1 MTELSASVR
10 CAMPLPRAMTV
21 PQLVPEYPRRT
32 PATGGA
38 GISLKRE
45 PRAGFTFRLED
56 EQ

>member
-1 MTELSASVR
+1 
-10 CAMPLPRAMTV
+10 MTV